1 MEVLNL
7 IIIVVSNII
16 ELKFVKDWVGE
27 KTGTNWDVFFFK
39 ANRLFMYCKTQ
50 TFFKT
55 SKKHKKTKCASSDIS
70 RLMTTMRSSLLRA

>member
-27 KTGTNWDVFFFK
+27 KMGTNWDVFFFK
-39 ANRLFMYCKTQ
+39 ANRLLMYCKTQ
-50 TFFKT
+50 TFLKT
-55 SKKHKKTKCASSDIS
+55 SKKHKNPNVPALTFPVWWQRWDPAC
-70 RLMTTMRSSLLRA
+70 

>member
-7 IIIVVSNII
+7 IIIVASNII

-27 KTGTNWDVFFFK
+27 KMGTNWDVFFFK

-55 SKKHKKTKCASSDIS
+55 SKKLKKTNVPALTFPVWWQRWDPAC
-70 RLMTTMRSSLLRA
+70 

>member
-16 ELKFVKDWVGE
+16 ELKFVKCWVGE
-27 KTGTNWDVFFFK
+27 KMGTNWDVFFFK

-55 SKKHKKTKCASSDIS
+55 SKKHKKKNVPALTFPVWWQRWDPAC
-70 RLMTTMRSSLLRA
+70 